1 MTPTSATPPRVLAL
15 AGMLMVLSLPALV
28 WPGAVSN
35 AAAMYDA
42 IDAAHPYRSALGSA
56 GIVFVL
62 FPLVTF
68 AATVLLL
75 SPGLLFA
82 IALGRTRHVAEWI
95 VSGLVLSILSLG
107 TMTSLLHA
115 IGGPAPA
122 VRGRAYALLVA
133 GMAALAALAA
143 VASTRRATR
152 AWPITGGRDRFM
164 LLGAAAVPVL
174 LCVVLAPKLL
184 WESFNGDG
192 AHAYESSRLLLHQ
205 AMPFFPEGSGA
216 IGGFPGITS
225 MLFAFPNAWYLH
237 LFGEVEAA
245 ARVPFLL
252 YLGVLWSAV
261 VLVAEN
267 AGDREGRG
275 LSRGIH
281 AAIWLSIL
289 AYAFAMAYSA
299 TYSPY
304 NADIALPATQDTLLV
319 ICFLGAI
326 HAHLRREWGWFA
338 LCTAL
343 TYVSLPSGLVLV
355 AMWLLGVLVAER
367 PWRWRPVLAG
377 FAVLFGCVVAG
388 ALAPPLLEAAGA
400 APPGGEYGL
409 AGILRYFAFLQFTD
423 WRRFMYVAV
432 ASGIVPF
439 IMLFFWRRH
448 DTVSRALVITT
459 ALYFLFIF
467 VQGYISLHHLVPAMI
482 LPVIVA
488 ARAGVSESSGRR
500 LTPAWIA
507 AGAIALVLSLPRS
520 FAIHTTGRDIG
531 RTILARTGDYRNLDP
546 SVFNAST
553 LLAQLFPY
561 DWDPAVPA
569 VYGGSPL
576 VWNHYARR
584 DGDSAGASY
593 VLQWDSLPAPTG
605 FRLLARDSVAAL
617 WVGDEAAWAAHRALT
632 PATPAGSAV
641 FMVDRGTLFRSV
653 PRGNGPAVV
662 SVIDLLERA
671 GVDVDPILSRLGV
684 TR

>member
-1 MTPTSATPPRVLAL
+1 MTSTTATPRHVLTL
-15 AGMLMVLSLPALV
+15 AGILLVLSLPALLF
-28 WPGAVSN
+28 PDAVGN
-35 AAAMYDA
+35 AAAMYGA
-42 IDAAHPYRSALGSA
+42 VDAAHPYRSALANA
-56 GIVFVL
+56 GPVFVL

-68 AATVLLL
+68 AATVLFL

-82 IALGRTRHVAEWI
+82 VALGRTRHVAEWV
-95 VSGLVLSILSLG
+95 VSGLVLSIMSLG

-122 VRGRAYALLVA
+122 VRGRVYALMVA
-133 GMAALAALAA
+133 GMAGLAALAA
-143 VASTRRATR
+143 VVSTRRGPR
-152 AWPITGGRDRFM
+152 AWPINGTRDRSM
-164 LLGAAAVPVL
+164 LLGAVGVPAL

-205 AMPFFPEGSGA
+205 AMPFFPEASGA
-216 IGGFPGITS
+216 IAGFPGITS

-252 YLGVLWSAV
+252 YLGVLWCAV
-261 VLVAEN
+261 VLVAEH

-275 LSRGIH
+275 LSRGVLG
-281 AAIWLSIL
+281 ATWLSIL
-289 AYAFAMAYSA
+289 AYAFGMAFSA
-299 TYSPY
+299 TYNPY
-304 NADIALPATQDTLLV
+304 SADIALPATQDTLLV
-319 ICFLGAI
+319 ICFLAVI
-326 HAHLRREWGWFA
+326 HAHLRQEWAWFA

-355 AMWLLGVLVAER
+355 AMWLLGVLVAAR

-377 FAVLFGCVVAG
+377 FAVLLGCVIAG
-388 ALAPPLLEAAGA
+388 ALLPRILEAAGA
-400 APPGGEYGL
+400 PPPGGEYGL

-439 IMLFFWRRH
+439 AMLFFWRRH
-448 DTVSRALVITT
+448 DTASRALVITT

-467 VQGYISLHHLVPAMI
+467 VQGYISLHHLVPAMV
-482 LPVIVA
+482 LPVVVA
-488 ARAGVSESSGRR
+488 ARASDGRSSGRR
-500 LTPAWIA
+500 LAPVWVA
-507 AGAIALVLSLPRS
+507 AGVVAVVLSLPRS
-520 FAIHTTGRDIG
+520 FAIHTAGREIG
-531 RTILARTGDYRNLDP
+531 GTIFARTGDYRNLDP
-546 SVFNAST
+546 RVFNAST

-584 DGDSAGASY
+584 DGDSAGANY
-593 VLQWDSLPAPTG
+593 MLQWDSLPAPPG
-605 FRLLARDSVAAL
+605 FRLVARDSVAAL
-617 WVGDEAAWAAHRALT
+617 WVRDEALWAAHRALT
-632 PATPAGSAV
+632 PPTPAGSATYV
-641 FMVDRGTLFRSV
+641 VARGTLFRSV

-671 GVDVDPILSRLGV
+671 GVDVDPLLGRLGV